1 MLSYNIVLVS
11 YEILIDRWLNLNRL
25 HTCAPIEKLKEL
37 KGVPRVRAPLPPR
50 RVMRAW
56 CDMTCR
62 ARAWVG
68 FATWAGYEWGRGTCA
83 NVEELLGVSYRPLWC
98 LISLALSSLP
108 SPCCLT
114 CHTIPCHTIPS
125 SCRVVSK
132 YSPSHSLCA
141 RSFGRAGLR
150 NWRLH

>member
-1 MLSYNIVLVS
+1 MLSYNIILVP
-11 YEILIDRWLNLNRL
+11 YEILTDCWLNLNRL
-25 HTCAPIEKLKEL
+25 HTCASIEKLKEA
-37 KGVPRVRAPLPPR
+37 KGVPHVRTPSPPR

-56 CDMTCR
+56 RDMTCR

-68 FATWAGYEWGRGTCA
+68 FATWAGYERGRGTDT
-83 NVEELLGVSYRPLWC
+83 NVEELLRVSYRPLRC

-114 CHTIPCHTIPS
+114 CHTIPF
-125 SCRVVSK
+125 SCRVVSE
-132 YSPSHSLCA
+132 YFPSHPLRA

-150 NWRLH
+150 N